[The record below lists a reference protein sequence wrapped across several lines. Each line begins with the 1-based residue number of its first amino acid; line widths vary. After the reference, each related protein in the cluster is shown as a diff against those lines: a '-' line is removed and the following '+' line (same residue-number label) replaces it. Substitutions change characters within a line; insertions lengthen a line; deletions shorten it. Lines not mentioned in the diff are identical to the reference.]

1 MSKTRNEELV
11 VWTRC
16 VYAECLAGGPDAYT
30 KQTDREDLML
40 IRNLK
45 RSEPKASGAS
55 SEAKNPPA
63 RKIMPPAFAVKA
75 PRL

>member
-1 MSKTRNEELV
+1 MR
-11 VWTRC
+11 
-16 VYAECLAGGPDAYT
+16 GPDAYT
-30 KQTDREDLML
+30 KQANREDLML

-63 RKIMPPAFAVKA
+63 RKIMPPRIRLKEPSYDD
-75 PRL
+75 PRGSQ